1 MPKETKV
8 KSNTYQKLY
17 KKKETYKK
25 KAKNFMKEN
34 TKLEEEV
41 GMLKEKLE
49 EEHQVADMP
58 EEDVEKQVALY
69 KELKQVFQ
77 KKLKV
82 FTLWEKQVADFVVES
97 DSGSDSE

>member
-8 KSNTYQKLY
+8 KSNTYKKLY

-82 FTLWEKQVADFVVES
+82 FTLWIKHVADFVVES